1 MLIYPQKISLKKQ
14 EQLENRFFEILEE
27 FNKKT
32 DNKGFQ
38 SFISDAS
45 YKLEE
50 DNEMI
55 IIAACEILMEYGDL
69 RYIEHL
75 KRIGIEGTEEEIR
88 RQIVQIKAKY
98 EIDRENEKAKQKN
111 NWETDFYTMWAFAVE
126 QIGHF
131 PSDILLPEWC
141 GILDILKKK
150 AEINEKING
159 NGTKRS

>member
-1 MLIYPQKISLKKQ
+1 MIQQKKLSQKNQ
-14 EQLENRFFEILEE
+14 DRLESRFFDILEE
-27 FNKKT
+27 FNTRT
-32 DNKGFQ
+32 DRKGFE
-38 SFISDAS
+38 SFISDAA
-45 YKLEE
+45 YRLEE

-55 IIAACEILMEYGDL
+55 IIAACEMLMEYGDL

-75 KRIGIEGTEEEIR
+75 KKIGIEGSEEEIR

-98 EIDRENEKAKQKN
+98 EIDRENEKAKHKN
-111 NWETDFYTMWAFAVE
+111 NGKTDFYTMWAFAVE

-131 PSDILLPEWC
+131 PSDILMPEWC

-159 NGTKRS
+159 NGRRIT